1 MAATGLTGAHVMDL
15 GDGTVPELLTAF
27 EAEGELPLRLRLAP
41 GACPAPPRPTSPS

>member
-27 EAEGELPLRLRLAP
+27 EAEGSCRCGCGSPP